1 MALLLAALVA
11 LASAAPAPPAECA
24 ARTGSSATLI
34 VPVRPALERAGA
46 PLAPGDEISV
56 FAQDGTCVGTT
67 LWDGDGAAVTVWGD
81 DPTTPEADG
90 LRPGDPVLFVV
101 RDGTTGATHAAST
114 VTFEPGFEL
123 DGGYRTD
130 GLFAI
135 ASTDA
140 LPAPPDDLRTAF
152 AINEVDVDQGADD
165 TAQFVEVRSRKGLTM
180 LDGVTL
186 AFVDGAGQV
195 YSAVDLGGLA
205 TDEVGL
211 LTLRSDG
218 PHGADVADSTAA
230 VVAGLGGIR
239 GGVGAVALYEGPAST
254 FAPGAQAGTDGL
266 LDAVVFG
273 QAGAGR
279 SDDLLE
285 RLGQAVQYV
294 EGSEGS
300 LQRLEVADSRAAARG
315 AHASGLLHPRPASPG
330 AANGLEVTVDRTSDV
345 QDAPGLRL
353 VSVPVVGV
361 QGSPLAVGDLADVN
375 LVRGVDG
382 GELPAQYPDATPNVF
397 TGLDPVTGD
406 FIAARSADDEMAP
419 GRGFFWHWF
428 DEETAPGDADGG
440 GTSRGRDLGGDA
452 FALAATGV
460 PVDDAVL
467 GGPYAR
473 SVSAPAADGVHFIGN
488 PYPYPLRL
496 SGLSVEG
503 GTLQGSVAVWDPVRQ
518 TYEDLFADAPDD
530 VLPVWGGAV
539 AEVTGVSG
547 TFRVVTTSAAVD
559 PTAAAPVERAA
570 RRRTTSGAPRLSL
583 RVEGTLLDG
592 TAVADASAHVRFV
605 EGATMGW
612 DAHDGSK
619 LAPPTDAYAL
629 IAPVG
634 ERGGSPIRQRVFS
647 LPADVPAHQV
657 VPVAFWTTDGGSF
670 TLRWDVETLPAEW
683 EARLVDRATGT
694 AVDLR
699 TRDEYA
705 FETDGTTTWGQR
717 FEVTVGPAPSTSTEG
732 PAVGEAWV
740 GAVYPNPSVGPVR
753 LDVRPASPERVAAD
767 VFDALG
773 RRVLRAFDGPV
784 PSGASETLSV
794 DTAGLAPGLYVVRVV
809 GETFRETR
817 RFVVA
822 R

>member
-1 MALLLAALVA
+1 MAPLLAALLAVA
-11 LASAAPAPPAECA
+11 ASAPPPDAGCA
-24 ARTGSSATLI
+24 VRTGSSATLI
-34 VPVRPALERAGA
+34 VPARPALERAGA

-56 FAQDGTCVGTT
+56 FSSDGACVGTAR
-67 LWDGDGAAVTVWGD
+67 WEGGGVAVTVWGD
-81 DPTTPEADG
+81 DPTTPEVDG
-90 LRPGDPVLFVV
+90 LRPGDPILFVV
-101 RDGTTGATHAAST
+101 REGGTGAARAASA
-114 VTFEPGFEL
+114 VTFEPGFGP

-130 GLFAI
+130 GLFAV

-140 LPAPPDDLRTAF
+140 LPAPPADRRTAF
-152 AINEVDVDQGADD
+152 AVNEVDADQGADD
-165 TAQFVEVRSRKGLTM
+165 AAQFVEVRSRARRTT
-180 LDGVTL
+180 LDGVAL
-186 AFVDGAGQV
+186 ALVGADGRV

-205 TDEVGL
+205 TDEGGL

-218 PHGADVADSTAA
+218 PHGAGVADSSAA
-230 VVAGLGGIR
+230 VVPGLGAIR
-239 GGVGAVALYEGPAST
+239 GGVGAVALYDRPASAL
-254 FAPGAQAGTDGL
+254 APGTDAGTDGL

-273 QAGAGR
+273 PAGAGR
-279 SDDLLE
+279 SDDLLG

-294 EGSEGS
+294 EAPGGS
-300 LQRLEVADSRAAARG
+300 LQRLDVAGGRAG
-315 AHASGLLHPRPASPG
+315 GPSPFVSGLLYARPASPG
-330 AANGLEVTVDRTSDV
+330 AANGSEVTVDRTADV
-345 QDAPGLRL
+345 QDTAGLRL
-353 VSVPVVGV
+353 VSVPVLGV
-361 QGSPLAVGDLADVN
+361 QGAPLAVGDLADVN

-382 GELPAQYPDATPNVF
+382 GELPAQYPDAAPNVF
-397 TGLDPVTGD
+397 TGVDPVTGD
-406 FIAARSADDEMAP
+406 LVAARSADDEMAP

-440 GTSRGRDLGGDA
+440 GTSWGRDLGGGA

-473 SVSAPAADGVHFIGN
+473 SASAPAADGVHFVGN

-503 GTLQGSVAVWDPVRQ
+503 ATLQGSVAVWDPVRR
-518 TYEDLFADAPDD
+518 TYEDLFPDAADD

-539 AEVTGVSG
+539 AEVAGAAG

-570 RRRTTSGAPRLSL
+570 RRRTTSAAPRLSL
-583 RVEGTLLDG
+583 SVEGTLADG

-605 EGATMGW
+605 EGAEMGW

-629 IAPVG
+629 VAPVG
-634 ERGGSPIRQRVFS
+634 ERGGSPLRQRVLS
-647 LPADVPAHQV
+647 LPADLPAHQV
-657 VPVAFWTTDGGSF
+657 VPVAFWASDGGAF
-670 TLRWDVETLPAEW
+670 TLRWDAETLPAAW
-683 EARLVDRATGT
+683 GAHLVDRATG
-694 AVDLR
+694 AQIDLR
-699 TRDEYA
+699 EQGAYA
-705 FETDGTTTWGQR
+705 FETDGTAAWGQR
-717 FEVTVGPAPSTSTEG
+717 FELAVGPALSTSTEG
-732 PAVGEAWV
+732 PAAGEAWV
-740 GAVYPNPSVGPVR
+740 GPVYPNPAVGPVR
-753 LDVRPASPERVAAD
+753 LDVRAAAPERVAAD

-784 PSGASETLSV
+784 GPGASEAVSV

-809 GETFRETR
+809 GETFREAR